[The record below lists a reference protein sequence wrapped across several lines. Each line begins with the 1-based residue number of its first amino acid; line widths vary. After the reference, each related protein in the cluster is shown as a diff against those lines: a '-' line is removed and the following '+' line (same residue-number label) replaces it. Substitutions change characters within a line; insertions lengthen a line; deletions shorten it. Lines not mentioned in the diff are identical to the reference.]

1 MTRPTDIG
9 ARTRLFLIALA
20 ASASVAISLPSLAA
34 AVTSVSEPATTPAE
48 DPSSTGPVVS
58 DDSTES
64 PAPEPVAEPPVAEP
78 VAEPPVAEPTPVEPP
93 STVPLPLETPTTEP
107 PPLETPTAEPSP
119 LETPTAEPVDNG
131 EVAPPVTDGF
141 EDPALG
147 APVALP
153 TTPEAAVPE
162 EPELA
167 PVVEQGQ
174 SVVMQASSQGETG
187 RPLTRELRAILLADA
202 PSRLT
207 TLADVSS
214 AGTTGR
220 TASGRPARKSVERP
234 KSEVSWPLQIPS
246 SPTPPMPSPLS
257 ATFAGPGPTAS
268 SFLTDLALALS
279 AVILAFSLMA
289 RVARPVSSRAR
300 GAALFTRVP
309 QPG

>member
-48 DPSSTGPVVS
+48 DPGSTGPVVS

-78 VAEPPVAEPTPVEPP
+78 VAVPPVAEPTPVEPP
-93 STVPLPLETPTTEP
+93 STEPLPLDSPTTEP
-107 PPLETPTAEPSP
+107 PP

-187 RPLTRELRAILLADA
+187 RPLTHELRAILLADA

-246 SPTPPMPSPLS
+246 SPTPPVSSPLS
-257 ATFAGPGPTAS
+257 ATFSGPGPTGS
-268 SFLTDLALALS
+268 GFLTDLALALS

-300 GAALFTRVP
+300 GAALFARVP